1 MVVKSSI
8 YSGFFPLPA
17 SPHPLGNI
25 RQTRTIL
32 EKNMSGKTTGDALYV
47 FLILPVD
54 FDRFENGRKKE
65 ENSVLTIL
73 GELSGQTPGRIM
85 VQFLPKNQFLECWDL
100 TFYIVITIVI
110 VTVLKRFF
118 VFSV

>member
-1 MVVKSSI
+1 
-8 YSGFFPLPA
+8 
-17 SPHPLGNI
+17 
-25 RQTRTIL
+25 
-32 EKNMSGKTTGDALYV
+32 MSGKTAGDALYI
-47 FLILPVD
+47 FLILPID
-54 FDRFENGRKKE
+54 FDRFENGQKKE

-85 VQFLPKNQFLECWDL
+85 VQILPKNQFLECWDL
-100 TFYIVITIVI
+100 TFYIVIIIVI